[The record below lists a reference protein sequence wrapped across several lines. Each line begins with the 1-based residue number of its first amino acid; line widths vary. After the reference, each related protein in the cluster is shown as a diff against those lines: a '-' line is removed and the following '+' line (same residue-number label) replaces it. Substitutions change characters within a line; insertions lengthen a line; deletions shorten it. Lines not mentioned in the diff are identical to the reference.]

1 MTIDQIAL
9 WTSAAEAFDIRHQL
23 ITAEDQHSP
32 TPCDEFDVAALVN
45 HATGAQVGLGQIFGS
60 KAQEGASWA
69 EARDAMAAALATP
82 GSIDGTMEHPLFGE
96 VSKERML
103 AIATNDILIHAWD
116 LSRALGVDE
125 TLPEQNLQPA
135 IDGIEAFEPQAR
147 EMLFGPPLET
157 EASASLQN
165 KMLAVAGRQV

>member
-82 GSIDGTMEHPLFGE
+82 GSIDGTM
-96 VSKERML
+96 
-103 AIATNDILIHAWD
+103 
-116 LSRALGVDE
+116 
-125 TLPEQNLQPA
+125 
-135 IDGIEAFEPQAR
+135 
-147 EMLFGPPLET
+147 
-157 EASASLQN
+157 
-165 KMLAVAGRQV
+165 